1 MEAAGLKKPWISGGR
16 PNLKVV
22 RHVDELINDRIIS
35 RTQEK
40 TNRQKKQMRNPDP
53 FKNWKM
59 PPQPKE
65 YIRGKDNDCF

>member
-1 MEAAGLKKPWISGGR
+1 MEAAGLQKPWISGGR

-22 RHVDELINDRIIS
+22 RHVDDLINDRIL
-35 RTQEK
+35 RRAEEK
-40 TNRQKKQMRNPDP
+40 IKRQKKIDRNPDP